1 MNYSIHY
8 MMMTLNDSDTQPQTH
23 HGQEHPWWA
32 LDHAA
37 LIYPPILSDRVSAY
51 FRLQA
56 ILDHKIDVGRLQL
69 ALDTLRPRFP
79 YFQVELRRGFF
90 WFFFEHNDGPNHVIE
105 DSKFPMQLVS
115 TKRRGGYLYRV
126 RAYDKRVALEIC
138 HILTDGHGALVFFR
152 SLLAEYFR
160 LEGIPV
166 AYNDAM
172 LDPRSEP
179 KPDEWEDAFS
189 DNASPGAPKPTRGE
203 PAWHLPG
210 MALPLHTM
218 RVTTG
223 TLSLSATLAKAKTHG
238 VTMTVYLSAI
248 CLAALQDIQEA
259 DPRSAKR
266 RRPIRLQVPANLR
279 SFFPSGTLR
288 NFSLYALPDIDTRLG
303 HYDFEAILTRVKA
316 MNALAFDAKELG
328 RTITRNVMTAKN
340 PIIRIIPLFFKNIIM
355 KAIYKSHGENLYT
368 SLFTNVGMARMPL
381 AFADRIQRVDVLLPS
396 TPGLKTVCGIISH
409 GDALSISFG
418 SVIERKDLERAF
430 FTRLV
435 KSGLKV
441 VVETNIS
448 NVTKKEG

>member
-1 MNYSIHY
+1 
-8 MMMTLNDSDTQPQTH
+8 MTDNDSNTAQHSSRPKH
-23 HGQEHPWWA
+23 EHPWWA

-56 ILDHKIDVGRLQL
+56 ILDQMVDVERLQL

-90 WFFFEHNDGPNHVIE
+90 WFFFEKNNSPNEVIK
-105 DSKFPMQLVS
+105 DSRFPMQLVS
-115 TKRRGGYLYRV
+115 TRKRGGYLYRV
-126 RAYDKRVALEIC
+126 RAYDKRIALEIC

-160 LEGIPV
+160 LEGLPIV
-166 AYNDAM
+166 YDTGT
-172 LDPRSEP
+172 LDPRGSLQ
-179 KPDEWEDAFS
+179 PDEWEDAFS
-189 DNASPGAPKPTRGE
+189 RHASPGAPKPIRGK

-210 MALPLHTM
+210 MALPKHTM

-223 TLSLSATLAKAKTHG
+223 TLSLSATLAKAKAQG
-238 VTMTVYLSAI
+238 VTLTVFLSSMY
-248 CLAALQDIQEA
+248 LAALQDVQES
-259 DPRSAKR
+259 DPRCTKR
-266 RRPIRLQVPANLR
+266 RSRKPLRLQVPANLR
-279 SFFPSGTLR
+279 SFFSSGTLR

-303 HYDFEAILTRVKA
+303 HYELEAILTRVKA
-316 MNALAFDAKELG
+316 MNTLAFDAKELG

-340 PIIRIIPLFFKNIIM
+340 PGIRVIPLFIKNIIM

-368 SLFTNVGMARMPL
+368 SLSTNVGMARMPE
-381 AFADRIQRVDVLLPS
+381 AFAGRIRRVDVLLPS

-435 KSGLKV
+435 RNGIGVL
-441 VVETNIS
+441 VES
-448 NVTKKEG
+448 NMSAKNGKEN